1 MLCAAAHLLGYV
13 SAISKEQYDELKD
26 KGYSLNA
33 TVGAAGVEAA
43 FEEYLIVTIWIPEGE
58 QLALQTF
65 NPKLGIQGGISV
77 LGTTGIVKPMS
88 EEALLET
95 IRLEIHMKAV
105 NGDRKSVV

>member
-1 MLCAAAHLLGYV
+1 MYV
-13 SAISKEQYDELKD
+13 Q
-26 KGYSLNA
+26 
-33 TVGAAGVEAA
+33 TAA

-95 IRLEIHMKAV
+95 IRLDIHMKAV
-105 NGDRKSVV
+105 RQGNQVLLMAPGNLRRRIF